1 MCVNNVGQYKNT
13 HEGRMTGKDL
23 NFDIIH
29 IDVLEWVLVFFSVCL
44 YISENDNV

>member
-1 MCVNNVGQYKNT
+1 
-13 HEGRMTGKDL
+13 MTGKDL

-44 YISENDNV
+44 CISENDNV